1 MKRQTCKAKHAIATM
16 TVRRMFRFPFQIVF
30 KIYRAAAKA
39 IQAYFLPAISLL
51 ASPAGEKS
59 KIDAGEKSPF
69 KPAVA
74 LSMAMYAFACSSEG
88 MPFFEKV
95 SFTES

>member
-1 MKRQTCKAKHAIATM
+1 MQSKARNSDYDGSAHSS
-16 TVRRMFRFPFQIVF
+16 VFPFQIVF

-39 IQAYFLPAISLL
+39 AQAYFLTAISLL

-59 KIDAGEKSPF
+59 KIDVGEKSPF

-74 LSMAMYAFACSSEG
+74 LSMAM
-88 MPFFEKV
+88 
-95 SFTES
+95 